1 MIEAVG
7 PGKVAMWICWA
18 ALALLGY
25 LALGRAEPMRVVTFV
40 ATLATVVALAG
51 AAGVFASSR
60 GMQVMTGAGWA
71 LALGALAGAGRAH
84 VRAAAQSRSEG
95 PRP

>member
-25 LALGRAEPMRVVTFV
+25 LALGRAEPMRVVTFA
-40 ATLATVVALAG
+40 ATLAAVVAVAG
-51 AAGVFASSR
+51 AAAAFAASR
-60 GMQVMTGAGWA
+60 GMHVATGAGWA
-71 LALGALAGAGRAH
+71 LALGALAGAGRALA
-84 VRAAAQSRSEG
+84 RTSAQSRSEG